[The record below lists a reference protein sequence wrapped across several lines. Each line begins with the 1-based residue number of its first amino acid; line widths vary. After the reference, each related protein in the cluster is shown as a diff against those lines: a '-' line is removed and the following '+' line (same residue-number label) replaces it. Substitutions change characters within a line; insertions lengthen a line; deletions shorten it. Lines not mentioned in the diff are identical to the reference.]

1 MAWLVSM
8 TQWGKRIGRGGWRA
22 LRHGTT
28 AERERERERER
39 DADVHGEVFRPKGIR
54 AVRYGG

>member
-8 TQWGKRIGRGGWRA
+8 TQWGKRIGRGGWHA
-22 LRHGTT
+22 LRHGTAT
-28 AERERERERER
+28 ERERER

>member
-1 MAWLVSM
+1 VARLNDTMGQADRAGRMACPAPWHS
-8 TQWGKRIGRGGWRA
+8 
-22 LRHGTT
+22 H
-28 AERERERERER
+28 RERERER